1 MSKKTVSAWAKKNF
15 LYWFIE
21 NYSFETEGAKQ
32 ILLHLTESEEL
43 LSRTHLVLDGSYL
56 RPLLVLSTTGTGM
69 PSFILKTFNSTV
81 TDPEMFLNRF
91 QLLKGSPLYLTLYF
105 PDRATSD
112 SYQAVIE
119 ESPVVLEATLG
130 QQILMDFELS
140 LWSEAFKHEMERAEL
155 MTQINQA
162 LDEKNKRKFSRL
174 VKRLNKL

>member
-1 MSKKTVSAWAKKNF
+1 MSKKTVSTWAKKNF
-15 LYWFIE
+15 IHWFIE
-21 NYSFETEGAKQ
+21 NYSFESEGSKQ
-32 ILLHLTESEEL
+32 ILLYLTESEEL
-43 LSRTHLVLDGSYL
+43 LSRTHLILDGSYL
-56 RPLLVLSTTGTGM
+56 RPLLVLSTLGTGM

-105 PDRATSD
+105 PDRATSE

-119 ESPVVLEATLG
+119 ESPVFLETTLG

-140 LWSEAFKHEMERAEL
+140 LWSESFKHEMERAEL